1 MCYDLIQKYEGCK
14 LQAYKCPMGIW
25 TIGWGNTKYSD
36 GTPVKEGDIITQ
48 EFADALLRD
57 YLIKNVYPVWSKIPY
72 DMSARQKEAI
82 ASLCYNVGV
91 PAFLKSKLYTAICK
105 KDYAEICRQW
115 DFGFKNNLKGI
126 FKRRTEELYLFM
138 KDI

>member
-1 MCYDLIQKYEGCK
+1 MCYNLIQKYEGCK

-25 TIGWGNTKYSD
+25 TIGWGNTTYPD
-36 GTPVKEGDIITQ
+36 GSKVKQGDVITK
-48 EFADALLRD
+48 EYADALLTD
-57 YLIKNVYPVWSKIPY
+57 YLIKNVYPVWAKIPY
-72 DMSARQKEAI
+72 TLTQGQKDAL

-91 PAFLKSKLYTAICK
+91 PSFLRSKLYTAICK
-105 KDYAEICRQW
+105 KDYAEVCRQW

-126 FKRRTEELYLFM
+126 FKRRTEELYLFI